1 MEPVY
6 TDPSE
11 IITTWQETAQGFLQQ
26 ATRQFELALPFVEGI
41 IEAKRKL
48 EEAGEEL
55 ESLLDA
61 AESDDELF
69 EILIAASGFSE
80 KAKSAIGT
88 DETKQL
94 LRQHII
100 GRKGDL
106 SKEDLIE
113 TILYRYALTCGDQLG
128 GVKRN
133 DTGRQ
138 AEIKLGEYL
147 LKKMQTKYK
156 SVGVRYLQRRRN
168 TFGNLSGTDIP
179 ILLENGLS
187 AIQWPQRVLA
197 FNMKCPFIGTRG
209 NNIDII
215 LLETSEQLYTRG
227 QLVGLLKRRENYIL
241 CGELKGGIDPAGADE
256 HWKTASRALDRI
268 EESFPDD
275 TPKLV
280 FVGAAIEATMA
291 HEIIERLEKGRLA
304 GVANLCKPEQMER
317 LVDWLVEL

>member
-113 TILYRYALTCGDQLG
+113 TILYRYALT
-128 GVKRN
+128 
-133 DTGRQ
+133 
-138 AEIKLGEYL
+138 
-147 LKKMQTKYK
+147 
-156 SVGVRYLQRRRN
+156 
-168 TFGNLSGTDIP
+168 
-179 ILLENGLS
+179 
-187 AIQWPQRVLA
+187 
-197 FNMKCPFIGTRG
+197 
-209 NNIDII
+209 
-215 LLETSEQLYTRG
+215 
-227 QLVGLLKRRENYIL
+227 
-241 CGELKGGIDPAGADE
+241 
-256 HWKTASRALDRI
+256 
-268 EESFPDD
+268 
-275 TPKLV
+275 
-280 FVGAAIEATMA
+280 
-291 HEIIERLEKGRLA
+291 
-304 GVANLCKPEQMER
+304 
-317 LVDWLVEL
+317 